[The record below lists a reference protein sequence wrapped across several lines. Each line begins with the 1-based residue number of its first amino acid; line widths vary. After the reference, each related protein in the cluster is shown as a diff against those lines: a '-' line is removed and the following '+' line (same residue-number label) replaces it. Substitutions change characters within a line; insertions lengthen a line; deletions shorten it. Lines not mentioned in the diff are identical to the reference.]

1 MIRAPDEYRRETLAG
16 PHSVGHTFGRVD
28 HEELQLLEETLE
40 ESRRLYERR
49 QQRMAEM
56 APLLSKLKR
65 IGFYDNLVKKQYENI
80 LLWCEAYYEDGTHSI
95 EVSFDELST
104 IRWTLDQQAA
114 LDKIKACIKL

>member
-16 PHSVGHTFGRVD
+16 PHSVGPFGRVD

-49 QQRMAEM
+49 QQRIAEV

-65 IGFYDNLVKKQYENI
+65 IGFYDKVVQKQYETI
-80 LLWCEAYYEDGTHSI
+80 LLWCEAYYEDQPYTMGPI
-95 EVSFDELST
+95 EDLSM
-104 IRWTLDQQAA
+104 IRLTLSERAV
-114 LDKIKACIKL
+114 LDKIKGSLS